1 MAKHSKAVED
11 TSAALNELLMGAAEK
26 PKSKKGSGTPELS
39 GHGEL
44 ADKAYEAYKA
54 QKSAEAEFA
63 ALEGQL
69 IEATQA
75 VYEAGARQGG
85 FEKTYNVV
93 GLTTPGCQVVRQD
106 KFKSQPITA
115 AKGLKEQLG
124 DKFDQYF
131 EVKREL
137 TVEDPSDAT
146 VQLLLAKLGE
156 ADFKRIFQIKLTVE
170 AKDDMDRRQFELAE
184 DVRPAQYKPSVK
196 IRK

>member
-11 TSAALNELLMGAAEK
+11 TSAALNDLLMSAAEK
-26 PKSKKGSGTPELS
+26 PKAKKGSGTPELS

-106 KFKSQPITA
+106 KFREIPIDQLQV
-115 AKGLKEQLG
+115 LKDGLG
-124 DKFDQYF
+124 DKFSQYY
-131 EVKREL
+131 EVDRRL
-137 TVEDPSDAT
+137 TLSDTSNETIA
-146 VQLLLAKLGE
+146 LLIEKLGE
-156 ADFKRIFQIKLTVE
+156 ETFKRIFEIKLAVVT
-170 AKDDMDRRQFELAE
+170 KQDLDRRQFEIPE
-184 DVRPAQYKPSVK
+184 DLRPTQYKPSVK